1 MNNDELVDQMVQRLG
16 GEIKG
21 LMAESQDGRIPVA
34 SIEALVRQKLWHFGA
49 QAMGVLLEARD
60 EVLVGRRQVKE
71 RPTRTMVTLFGPVD
85 VTRRRCVDGS
95 YPLDEGLGLEGRHGW
110 TAAVQEA
117 VSLLSCESGFG
128 TVSDIMK
135 RLLGLSISDARVQE
149 VAEQAGQRAA
159 EVLPSA
165 SVPKEH
171 DACGKTLVLAT
182 DGCQAPQRDGWREV
196 KVATVYTNESRAK
209 TAGGRGKVLVKEYLA
224 SLDAVQ
230 AWGESLRRTS
240 ELWKAGQAKRV
251 VIMGDG
257 APWIWNLAEEHFPQA
272 IEIVDYYHAA
282 EHLWDVGESLW
293 GNRDTSAAT
302 KGWVRHNRR
311 LLKKGRVDLVITAIE
326 RGQKQQAARMSATAA
341 TTVRRNVEYFRTNR
355 HRMHYDRYRRLKLP
369 IGTGAVEGSC
379 KFVVQSRFKK
389 PGARW
394 SELGLRQMLALKLA
408 RLNDQWETLWPH
420 LRLTG

>member
-16 GEIKG
+16 GEVKS
-21 LMAESQDGRIPVA
+21 LMAESQAGRIPAA
-34 SIEALVRQKLWHFGA
+34 SLEALVRQKLWHFGA

-60 EVLVGRRQVKE
+60 EVLVGRGQVKE

-85 VTRRRCVDGS
+85 VTRSRCVDGR
-95 YPLDEGLGLEGRHGW
+95 YPLDEALGLEGRHGW

-128 TVSDIMK
+128 TVSDLMK

-159 EVLPSA
+159 DVLPSA
-165 SVPKEH
+165 PVPQAH
-171 DACGKTLVLAT
+171 DASGKTLVLAT
-182 DGCQAPQRDGWREV
+182 DGCQAPQRDGWHEV
-196 KVATVYTNESRAK
+196 KVATVYTNESRAQ

-224 SLDAVQ
+224 SLDAAQ
-230 AWGESLRRTS
+230 AWGESLRQTG

-272 IEIVDYYHAA
+272 IEIVDYYHAV
-282 EHLWDVGESLW
+282 EHLWDAGESLW

-311 LLKKGRVDLVITAIE
+311 LLKKGRVDLVIVAIE
-326 RGQKQQAARMSATAA
+326 RGQKQRASHMSETAA
-341 TTVRRNVEYFRTNR
+341 KTVRRNLDYFRTNR
-355 HRMHYDRYRRLKLP
+355 HRMQYDRYRRLKLP

-394 SELGLRQMLALKLA
+394 SESGLRQMLALKLA
-408 RLNDQWETLWPH
+408 RLNNQWETLWPH
-420 LRLTG
+420 LRLVA